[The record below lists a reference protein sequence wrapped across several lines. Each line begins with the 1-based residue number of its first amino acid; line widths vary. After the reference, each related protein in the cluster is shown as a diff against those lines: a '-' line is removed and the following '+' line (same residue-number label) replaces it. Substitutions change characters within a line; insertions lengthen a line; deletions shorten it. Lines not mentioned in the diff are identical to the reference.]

1 MTTFHAVLGKLPL
14 REVSPKAWLDAVHG
28 SFDQFLQD
36 HAACERKAS
45 ALAMSLVARYPD
57 REPLLEPM
65 ICLAKEELTHF
76 HEVFRLMQKR
86 GVALAAD
93 EKDPYVSALLRLV
106 RHGREEHFLDK
117 LLISSIIEARGC
129 ERFGLI
135 ADSLSDPELKEFYSR
150 LAREEAGHYM
160 IFVRIARLYFD
171 EKTLADR
178 FEALLDAEAAIMLA
192 VPHRAAVH

>member
-1 MTTFHAVLGKLPL
+1 MQLTLEKLPL
-14 REVSPKAWLDAVHG
+14 KAASPQGWLDMALG
-28 SFDQFLQD
+28 SFDIFLQD

-45 ALAMSLVARYPD
+45 ALAMALIARYPD

-65 ICLAKEELTHF
+65 ICLAKEELAHF

-86 GVALAAD
+86 GVPLASD
-93 EKDPYVSALLRLV
+93 EKDPYVSGLLRLV

-129 ERFGLI
+129 ERFGLVSE
-135 ADSLSDPELKEFYSR
+135 ALTDPDLAAFYRR

-160 IFVRIARLYFD
+160 IFLRIARLYF
-171 EKTLADR
+171 EENVLNDR
-178 FEALLDAEAAIMLA
+178 LEELLEREAEIMLA
-192 VPHRAAVH
+192 IPHRPAVH

>member
-1 MTTFHAVLGKLPL
+1 MTNFHAVLGRLPL
-14 REVSPKAWLDAVHG
+14 RSSSPRGWLEAVHA

-65 ICLAKEELTHF
+65 ICLAKEELQHF

-86 GVALAAD
+86 GVPLASD

-117 LLISSIIEARGC
+117 LLVSSLIEARSC
-129 ERFGLI
+129 ERFGLL
-135 ADSLSDPELKEFYSR
+135 ADSLSDPELQEFYSR
-150 LAREEAGHYM
+150 LAREEAGHHM
-160 IFVRIARLYFD
+160 IFIRIARLYFD
-171 EKTLADR
+171 EPTLEDR
-178 FEALLDAEAAIMLA
+178 FDSLLDAEAEIMLA
-192 VPHRAAVH
+192 APHRAAVH